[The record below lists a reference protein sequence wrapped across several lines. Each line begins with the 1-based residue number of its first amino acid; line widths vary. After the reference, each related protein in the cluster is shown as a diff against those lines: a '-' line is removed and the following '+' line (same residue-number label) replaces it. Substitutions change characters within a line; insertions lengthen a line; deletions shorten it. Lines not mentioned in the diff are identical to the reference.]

1 MAKKE
6 GSVMNN
12 DDSQRPSIVVG
23 LENGITIPDSAKP
36 LFYGIEE
43 EQIPVSIRKI
53 NVNGTVER
61 AYQSA
66 LASRLSVGIAF
77 EGDHFIVHY
86 KNLKENHPLFDMT
99 IDNEKQLRILGANAA
114 RLVKGIP
121 FKEMANR

>member
-1 MAKKE
+1 
-6 GSVMNN
+6 MNN

-43 EQIPVSIRKI
+43 EQIPVSIREI
-53 NVNGTVER
+53 NVSGVLAR

-86 KNLKENHPLFDMT
+86 KNLRENHPLFDMT
-99 IDNEKQLRILGANAA
+99 INDKKQLRILGANAA

-121 FKEMANR
+121 FKELANR

>member
-23 LENGITIPDSAKP
+23 LKNGTTIPDSAKP

-43 EQIPVSIRKI
+43 EQIPVSVRKI
-53 NVNGTVER
+53 NIDGAIER

-86 KNLKENHPLFDMT
+86 KNLKEEHPLFDMT
-99 IDNEKQLRILGANAA
+99 VDDRKQLRILGANAA

-121 FKEMANR
+121 FKEIANR